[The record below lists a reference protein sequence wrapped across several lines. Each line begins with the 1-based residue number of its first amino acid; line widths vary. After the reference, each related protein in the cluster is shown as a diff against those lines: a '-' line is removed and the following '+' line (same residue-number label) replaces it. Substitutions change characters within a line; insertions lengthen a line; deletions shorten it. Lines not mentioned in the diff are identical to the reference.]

1 MLTLDLEVPN
11 ANANANANANHSSFD
26 AASFNSPRKNFVYQ
40 AAASTLQDHVVPA
53 ARWRNF
59 KQPLPLLLQTFQ
71 ELSEKNE
78 DFWFI
83 ACPYFRRLEFP
94 EGTVVFRPG
103 VS

>member
-1 MLTLDLEVPN
+1 MLTIALEVPN
-11 ANANANANANHSSFD
+11 ANVNRSFFD
-26 AASFNSPRKNFVYQ
+26 AATFNSPRKNFVYQ

-53 ARWRNF
+53 ARWQNF

-71 ELSEKNE
+71 DLTDKNE

-83 ACPYFRRLEFP
+83 ACPYFKRLEFP
-94 EGTVVFRPG
+94 KETVVFRRN